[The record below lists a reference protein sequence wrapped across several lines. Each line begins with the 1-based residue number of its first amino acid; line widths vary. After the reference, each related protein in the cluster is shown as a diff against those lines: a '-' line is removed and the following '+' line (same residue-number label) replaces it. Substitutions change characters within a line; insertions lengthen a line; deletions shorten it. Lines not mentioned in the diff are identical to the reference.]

1 MLAVVAAFVSFAS
14 CGNAGA
20 QKAAEDE
27 EADISPLQK
36 LLIRSHRLR
45 LLPLPPL
52 LLIRPLLTLPPLPLR
67 NNSATDRFT
76 DKNSKRLPMES
87 LTIFIPVTLLIL
99 SYSILLFP
107 SYLITIY
114 IIILNYFFRFP
125 VFLFA
130 VYRLSNGSQ
139 ITGSQ

>member
-1 MLAVVAAFVSFAS
+1 
-14 CGNAGA
+14 
-20 QKAAEDE
+20 
-27 EADISPLQK
+27 
-36 LLIRSHRLR
+36 
-45 LLPLPPL
+45 
-52 LLIRPLLTLPPLPLR
+52 
-67 NNSATDRFT
+67 
-76 DKNSKRLPMES
+76 MES

-99 SYSILLFP
+99 SYSIRLFP

-114 IIILNYFFRFP
+114 IIILNSFFRFP

>member
-1 MLAVVAAFVSFAS
+1 
-14 CGNAGA
+14 
-20 QKAAEDE
+20 
-27 EADISPLQK
+27 
-36 LLIRSHRLR
+36 
-45 LLPLPPL
+45 
-52 LLIRPLLTLPPLPLR
+52 
-67 NNSATDRFT
+67 
-76 DKNSKRLPMES
+76 MES
-87 LTIFIPVTLLIL
+87 LTIFIPVTL
-99 SYSILLFP
+99 LLFP

>member
-1 MLAVVAAFVSFAS
+1 
-14 CGNAGA
+14 
-20 QKAAEDE
+20 
-27 EADISPLQK
+27 
-36 LLIRSHRLR
+36 
-45 LLPLPPL
+45 
-52 LLIRPLLTLPPLPLR
+52 
-67 NNSATDRFT
+67 
-76 DKNSKRLPMES
+76 MES
-87 LTIFIPVTLLIL
+87 LTIFIPVTLLLL

-114 IIILNYFFRFP
+114 LIILNSFFRFP

>member
-1 MLAVVAAFVSFAS
+1 
-14 CGNAGA
+14 
-20 QKAAEDE
+20 
-27 EADISPLQK
+27 
-36 LLIRSHRLR
+36 
-45 LLPLPPL
+45 
-52 LLIRPLLTLPPLPLR
+52 
-67 NNSATDRFT
+67 
-76 DKNSKRLPMES
+76 MES

-107 SYLITIY
+107 SYLITIYIY

>member
-1 MLAVVAAFVSFAS
+1 
-14 CGNAGA
+14 
-20 QKAAEDE
+20 
-27 EADISPLQK
+27 
-36 LLIRSHRLR
+36 
-45 LLPLPPL
+45 
-52 LLIRPLLTLPPLPLR
+52 
-67 NNSATDRFT
+67 
-76 DKNSKRLPMES
+76 MES

-99 SYSILLFP
+99 SYSIVLFP